1 MQPLHGGIHHNR
13 ALLANKTLISKQ
25 YILFRTNYCTLTLIT
40 SKSHNALCRSDIQAF
55 VLFKHLSY
63 SSICPIQASVLFKHL
78 SYSSICGVIHNR
90 DFNALYICRV
100 VFIQRHSALIPVVK
114 NHTPLT

>member
-13 ALLANKTLISKQ
+13 TLLANKTLISKQ

-63 SSICPIQASVLFKHL
+63 SSICLVQAFVLFKHL
-78 SYSSICGVIHNR
+78 SYSSICLIQASVG
-90 DFNALYICRV
+90 LYITVISMLCIFV
-100 VFIQRHSALIPVVK
+100 E
-114 NHTPLT
+114 